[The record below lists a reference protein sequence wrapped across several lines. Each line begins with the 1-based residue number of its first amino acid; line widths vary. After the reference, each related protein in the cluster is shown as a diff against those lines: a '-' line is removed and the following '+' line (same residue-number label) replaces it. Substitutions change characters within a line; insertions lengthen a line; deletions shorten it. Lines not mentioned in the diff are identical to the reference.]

1 MTKIKICGLMTL
13 NDIDAINYAKPDL
26 AGFIFAK
33 GRHQISFEQA
43 MKLRQKLD
51 RTIPSVGVFV
61 NESITEMIKAF
72 NSGIISLIQLHGNE
86 SEETV
91 KALQEKQ
98 IPVINVFKPTN
109 LNIQTVADY
118 VMLDSGAGNGNLV
131 NWEKLNLEI
140 KKPLIIAGALNID
153 NIQSAIKITRP
164 AIVDLSRGVETN
176 RHKDPKKILDVVK
189 LVHQL

>member
-1 MTKIKICGLMTL
+1 MTL